1 MSTHTKPAV
10 LFVCRKNGGKSQ
22 MAAGLMRLEAGDS
35 VDVSSAGTQPGT
47 QPGTEINALSAEV
60 LLELGA
66 DIRNEHPTAL
76 TKDSMRRAGL
86 VVVLGAEAQVDPVD
100 GVRIERWE
108 TDEPSLRGIGG
119 RERMELVR
127 DDFNRRVLELKDRLL
142 SGDAPA

>member
-35 VDVSSAGTQPGT
+35 VDVSSAGT

-127 DDFNRRVLELKDRLL
+127 DDIHRRVLELKDRLL